1 MQMRARTVVALLSL
15 AVGGALFGSGLWIQ
29 AKAVVAQGL
38 LEFAW
43 SQTVVS
49 GKPFKPWPW
58 ADHWPVARLLFSGQD
73 EDYIV
78 LRGDSGSSLA
88 FAPGWN
94 IQSAAPG
101 ESGVM
106 MISAHR
112 DTHFRVL
119 ERVDVGDEITL
130 INSRGRGDLYRVVA
144 LDVVDSRDGQIFS
157 DDRISQLLLVTCY
170 PFNALSSGGPL
181 RYVVRAEM
189 VM

>member
-1 MQMRARTVVALLSL
+1 MRTRTVVAVISM
-15 AVGGALFGSGLWIQ
+15 AVGGAMFGSGLWIQ
-29 AKAVVAQGL
+29 AKAIVAQGL

-49 GKPFKPWPW
+49 GRPFKPWPW
-58 ADHWPVARLLFSGQD
+58 ADHWPVARLIFPSQD
-73 EDYIV
+73 KEYIV

-94 IQSAAPG
+94 LQSAAPG
-101 ESGVM
+101 DSGVT

-119 ERVDVGDEITL
+119 EGVVVGERITL
-130 INSRGRGDLYRVVA
+130 INSRGRGDLYRVVS

-157 DDRISQLLLVTCY
+157 DDRFSQLLLVTCY
-170 PFNALSSGGPL
+170 PFDALIAGGPL
-181 RYVVRAEM
+181 RYVVRAEH
-189 VM
+189 VI